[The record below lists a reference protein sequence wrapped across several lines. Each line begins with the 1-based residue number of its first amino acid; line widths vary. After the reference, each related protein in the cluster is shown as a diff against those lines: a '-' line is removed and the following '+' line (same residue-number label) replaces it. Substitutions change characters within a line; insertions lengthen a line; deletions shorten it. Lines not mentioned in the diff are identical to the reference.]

1 MRPVPTPHAIVIP
14 AALVDPED
22 SAFVQAL
29 AALRLPHLSALLA
42 RSRVQRSP
50 EHPAQ
55 RLSTVHEWAQAQA
68 WGWTP
73 TDGLLPWAAMRA
85 QALGLDTAGEQAW
98 AVFTLCHWHVAQGQI
113 TMASPARLGVTD
125 AESDDLRLAM
135 QAYCEQDG
143 IQLHP
148 DGPGQWLA
156 ASELFRDLPTASM
169 DRVVGQAVEDW
180 WVGAGLSQPSEAAQH
195 LRRLQNEMQ
204 MLFYTHACNE
214 SRQTA
219 INSFWISGTGDLA
232 AAQVR
237 GGHLAPA
244 AHAGAKTATMSPA
257 HGTPVTQSVNG
268 DGAWP
273 QPGWQQPA
281 VQRLHQAAQMRH
293 VAAWVEAW
301 QALDAQLLA
310 PLANAPHAQLVL
322 CGTLHACVV
331 QSEASVWPSWWRAWR
346 APTLQQ
352 VLLDR

>member
-1 MRPVPTPHAIVIP
+1 VIP
-14 AALVDPED
+14 SALVDPED

-29 AALRLPHLSALLA
+29 AGMRLPHLSALLA
-42 RSRVQRSP
+42 RSRVQRSL

-98 AVFTLCHWHVAQGQI
+98 AVLTLCHWHVAQGQI
-113 TMASPARLGVTD
+113 TMASPALLSVTD

-169 DRVVGQAVEDW
+169 DRVVGHAVEDW
-180 WVGAGLSQPSEAAQH
+180 WAGAGISQPSEAAQH

-214 SRQTA
+214 SRNPA

-232 AAQVR
+232 VANAR

-244 AHAGAKTATMSPA
+244 AHAGAKTATMSPS

-268 DGAWP
+268 DGTWP
-273 QPGWQQPA
+273 QPAWQQPA

-301 QALDAQLLA
+301 HEVDDQLLA
-310 PLANAPHAQLVL
+310 PLADTPTAELVL
-322 CGTLHACVV
+322 CGSRHACVV
-331 QSEASVWPSWWRAWR
+331 QCQPSAWPQWWRTWR
-346 APTLQQ
+346 APPLEQA
-352 VLLDR
+352 LLDR